1 VPCVLEN
8 RADRSSRR
16 KGSIHRKVHDGWG
29 PRILAGNRLAEDG
42 ELERGA
48 DGNVVGVGDVVG
60 FGDLRV
66 LVGVAV
72 EEQADGGEGIARLDR
87 DGLGFA
93 ARGGNLVLEVGVVG
107 STFLMWSQT
116 RLATTVEGT
125 VPLRTSL
132 SPSRLTSSTVA
143 P

>member
-1 VPCVLEN
+1 
-8 RADRSSRR
+8 
-16 KGSIHRKVHDGWG
+16 
-29 PRILAGNRLAEDG
+29 LAGNRLAEDG